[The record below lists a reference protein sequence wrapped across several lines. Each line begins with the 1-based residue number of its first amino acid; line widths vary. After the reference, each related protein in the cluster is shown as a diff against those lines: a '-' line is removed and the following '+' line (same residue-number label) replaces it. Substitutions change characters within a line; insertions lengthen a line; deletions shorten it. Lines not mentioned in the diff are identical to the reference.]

1 MYLHLLA
8 YKEEIFGPVVLVN
21 TFEDEEEVMSEANCT
36 NYGLFSSVYT
46 RDFEQAVRVAKTLE
60 AGAVGINCSVPI
72 RTVNIPVGGWK
83 QSGLG
88 RE

>member
-36 NYGLFSSVYT
+36 NYGLFCKFPPAGPIFDSSPYALV
-46 RDFEQAVRVAKTLE
+46 
-60 AGAVGINCSVPI
+60 
-72 RTVNIPVGGWK
+72 
-83 QSGLG
+83 
-88 RE
+88 